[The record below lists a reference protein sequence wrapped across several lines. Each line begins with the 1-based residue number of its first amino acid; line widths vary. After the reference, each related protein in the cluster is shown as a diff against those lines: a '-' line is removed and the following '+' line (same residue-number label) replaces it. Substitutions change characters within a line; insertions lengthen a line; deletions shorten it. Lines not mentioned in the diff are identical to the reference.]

1 MNVQGYIPSPEHQLW
16 GDINNNSKI
25 INRNLDAYTCG
36 EDQFCKNLDLFNSER
51 GNLVYKCPN
60 AICSLGEC
68 ECGPE
73 CIKDERTNI
82 CVPPSDT
89 PYPSYNPGTLPPP
102 ITSAPLSNS
111 PIPLPTQ
118 EILTNR
124 PNGTLP
130 PPITSAPLSSAPIP
144 MPTQEILTNRPNG
157 TLPPPITRAPL
168 SNSPIP
174 LPTQEVLTNRPN
186 GTLPPPITS
195 APLSSAPIPLPTQE
209 VLTNRPNG
217 TLPPSIETNPTWA
230 PIPMPT
236 QPSIYPIPTPP
247 LNKCTL
253 AQLDK
258 ENWVCWK
265 REEQCENGVCN
276 EFIIDCDAG
285 FCDLNN
291 SKVKG
296 TAKLAGTNITIYG
309 NKYNEDS
316 NPPELSPES
325 SPESSPEEDL
335 DNDPLFIIALIFGGI
350 TILLLGY
357 YLLNK
362 LNKTPKGGRKSGG
375 RKSGRRKSG
384 GRRFG

>member
-102 ITSAPLSNS
+102 ITSAPLS
-111 PIPLPTQ
+111 
-118 EILTNR
+118 
-124 PNGTLP
+124 
-130 PPITSAPLSSAPIP
+130 SAPIP
-144 MPTQEILTNRPNG
+144 MPTQEILTNTPG
-157 TLPPPITRAPL
+157 
-168 SNSPIP
+168 
-174 LPTQEVLTNRPN
+174 
-186 GTLPPPITS
+186 
-195 APLSSAPIPLPTQE
+195 
-209 VLTNRPNG
+209 G

-276 EFIIDCDAG
+276 EFIIDCDPG
-285 FCDLNN
+285 FCDLNS

-296 TAKLAGTNITIYG
+296 TAKLAGTNIIVYG
-309 NKYNEDS
+309 NKYNEDP
-316 NPPELSPES
+316 NPPES
-325 SPESSPEEDL
+325 SPESPPESSPEEYL
-335 DNDPLFIIALIFGGI
+335 ENDPLFIIALIFGGI
-350 TILLLGY
+350 TILMLGY

-362 LNKTPKGGRKSGG
+362 IPKDGRKSGG
-375 RKSGRRKSG
+375 KKSG

>member
-1 MNVQGYIPSPEHQLW
+1 MNVKEYIPSPEHQLW

-118 EILTNR
+118 EI
-124 PNGTLP
+124 
-130 PPITSAPLSSAPIP
+130 
-144 MPTQEILTNRPNG
+144 
-157 TLPPPITRAPL
+157 
-168 SNSPIP
+168 
-174 LPTQEVLTNRPN
+174 LTNRPN